1 VTAADRRL
9 LALSLLL
16 TAGVVTVL
24 PGQGPPEISAPATT
38 LPAPEP
44 ADLDAALSRRIPEL
58 MKEGDV
64 PGLAAAVVRGGDVVW
79 RGAFGV
85 ADASTGARVHDAT
98 IFEAASL
105 TKPVFAYAV
114 LKLVDEGVMD
124 LDAPLAK
131 YLPGEYVEDQRGK
144 VITARQV
151 LSHTAG
157 FPNWRS
163 GRDLKIVFAPGERFS
178 YSGEGFVYLAKAVER
193 ATGQTLD
200 RLMKRLVF
208 EPLKMASSSMVW
220 EERFEERKATGH
232 DAAGAPKRRERPAE
246 ANAASSLHTTAVDY
260 ARFLSAALAGAG
272 LKKQTFAEMLR
283 PQMRV
288 DEGCSNC
295 VSRKPTGKL
304 SREIAWG
311 LGWGLQQT
319 SDGPS
324 IWHWGDNGSGF
335 QCFVVGYPRQ
345 GRGVVVFTN
354 GLGGHGI
361 IPDIVTAAVGGRH
374 PAYGWIRYER
384 YDSAGR
390 KWLKDLLARG
400 ETAIAAYRERKR
412 EKRAAALSEDEVN
425 RVGYALLSRKK
436 IKEAIAVFE
445 MNVAD
450 FPSSWNAHDSLGE
463 AYAED
468 GQKHRAIAS
477 YEKSVSLNPDN
488 TSGIEML
495 RKLRSP
501 SR

>member
-1 VTAADRRL
+1 MTAAERWA
-9 LALSLLL
+9 LALLLFASSFAPDL
-16 TAGVVTVL
+16 AG
-24 PGQGPPEISAPATT
+24 QE
-38 LPAPEP
+38 
-44 ADLDAALSRRIPEL
+44 LDALSRRIPQL

-64 PGLAAAVVRGGDVVW
+64 PALSAAVVRGGDVVW
-79 RGAFGV
+79 HGGFGV
-85 ADASTGARVHDAT
+85 KDVSTGAPVDDTT

-114 LKLVDEGVMD
+114 LKLVDEGVMN
-124 LDAPLAK
+124 LDTPIAK
-131 YLPGEYVEDQRGK
+131 YLPGEYVEDRRGK
-144 VITARQV
+144 AITARQV

-200 RLMKRLVF
+200 RVVRRLVF
-208 EPLKMASSSMVW
+208 EPLKMASSSLVW
-220 EERFEERKATGH
+220 EERFEGRKATGH
-232 DAAGAPKRRERPAE
+232 DAAGAPRRLERPAE
-246 ANAASSLHTTAVDY
+246 ANAAASLHTTALDY
-260 ARFLSAALAGAG
+260 ARFLNAALAGGG
-272 LKKQTFAEMLR
+272 LKKEIFADMLR
-283 PQMRV
+283 PQIQV

-335 QCFVVGYPRQ
+335 QCFVVGYPRER
-345 GRGVVVFTN
+345 RGVVVFTN

-361 IPDIVTAAVGGRH
+361 IPDVVTAAVGGRH

-390 KWLKDLLARG
+390 KWLKDVLARG
-400 ETAIAAYRERKR
+400 DTAIAAYRERKR
-412 EKRAAALSEDEVN
+412 GNPAAALTEDEVN
-425 RVGYALLSRKK
+425 RVGYALLGRKK

-450 FPSSWNAHDSLGE
+450 FPASWNVHDSLGE
-463 AYAED
+463 AYAE
-468 GQKHRAIAS
+468 GGRKERAIAS
-477 YEKSVSLNPDN
+477 YEKSIALNPDN
-488 TSGIEML
+488 TNGIEML
-495 RKLRSP
+495 RKLKSP
-501 SR
+501 S